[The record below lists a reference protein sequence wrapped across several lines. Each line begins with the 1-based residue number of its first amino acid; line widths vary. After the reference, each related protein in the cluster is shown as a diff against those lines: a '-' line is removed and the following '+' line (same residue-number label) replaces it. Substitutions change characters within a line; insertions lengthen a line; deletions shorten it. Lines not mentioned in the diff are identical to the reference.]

1 MHANDLH
8 LGAHRLDVVRHT
20 GYQSATANRDEDRVQ
35 RPLVLAQQL
44 HGDGALSGD
53 HFGVIKWVNKRQTLL
68 GAKFHR
74 MVVGVGVAVAV
85 QQHLA
90 TQRFHSFHLQ
100 SWRRDRHDD
109 DRPSAQFLRTQS
121 HALRMVA
128 SGRTH
133 HALGELGGAELH
145 HFVVG
150 TAQFEAEHRLLVF
163 TFEQHLVV
171 QSLAEDGRCV

>member
-20 GYQSATANRDEDRVQ
+20 GNQATPANGDEDRVQ

-53 HFGVIKWVNKRQTLL
+53 HFGVIKWVNKGQTLL

-90 TQRFHSFHLQ
+90 TQRFHRFHLQ
-100 SWRRDRHDD
+100 SRCGDRHDD
-109 DRPSAQFLRTQS
+109 DRPSAQLFCTQS
-121 HALRMVA
+121 HALRMV
-128 SGRTH
+128 SRRGTH
-133 HALGELGGAELH
+133 HTFGKLGGAELH

-163 TFEQHLVV
+163 TFQQHLVV
-171 QSLAEDGRCV
+171 QSFAEDGGSV